1 MTAAPSN
8 EPAIR
13 AAALRKIYGALPAL
27 DGVDLIVP
35 SGTCV
40 LLLGAN
46 GAGKSTLLRV
56 VSTLVPPTSGTLRI
70 HGADARRADRA
81 ALRRRIGLLA
91 HQTYLYENL
100 TAAENLQFYARL
112 YGLPSPR
119 DAAREA
125 LASSALEDRAADL
138 VRTFSRGM
146 KQRLAIARALLHD
159 PDLLLLDEP
168 FSGLDRESCARLT
181 AQLVASRDAG
191 RTCLLATH
199 AVVVA
204 AGLADRVVVLA
215 AGRVAADHS
224 AARMG
229 PQELESLLGEV
240 TRGTTDPGSA

>member
-1 MTAAPSN
+1 MITAPSN
-8 EPAIR
+8 EPAVR
-13 AAALRKIYGALPAL
+13 AAALRRVYGTLPAL
-27 DGVDLIVP
+27 DGVDLTAP
-35 SGTCV
+35 SGTCI

-56 VSTLVPPTSGTLRI
+56 LSTLIPPTSGTLWI
-70 HGADARRADRA
+70 HGADVRQADRV

-91 HQTYLYENL
+91 HQTYLYEDL
-100 TAAENLQFYARL
+100 SAAENLQFYARL

-125 LASSALEDRAADL
+125 LASAALGDRADDF

-146 KQRLAIARALLHD
+146 KQRLAIARTLLHD

-168 FSGLDRESCARLT
+168 FTGLDRESCADLTGRL
-181 AQLVASRDAG
+181 AALRDAG
-191 RTCLLATH
+191 RTCVLATH
-199 AVVVA
+199 AVTVA

-215 AGRVAADHS
+215 AGRIAADHP

-229 PQELESLLGEV
+229 PRELESLLGEV
-240 TRGTTDPGSA
+240 TRGPAGPGGA

>member
-1 MTAAPSN
+1 MTSAPSN

-13 AAALRKIYGALPAL
+13 AAALRRLYGALPAL
-27 DGVDLIVP
+27 DGVDLMVP

-56 VSTLVPPTSGTLRI
+56 VSTLIPPTSGTLRI
-70 HGADARRADRA
+70 YGADARRADRTT
-81 ALRRRIGLLA
+81 LRRRIGLLA

-100 TAAENLQFYARL
+100 TAVENLHFYARL

-119 DAAREA
+119 DAAHEA
-125 LASSALEDRAADL
+125 LASAALEDRAADL

-168 FSGLDRESCARLT
+168 FTGLDRESCARLT
-181 AQLVASRDAG
+181 AQLAASRDAG

-199 AVVVA
+199 AIA
-204 AGLADRVVVLA
+204 EATGLADRVVVLA
-215 AGRVAADHS
+215 AGRVAADHP

-229 PQELESLLGEV
+229 TRELESLLGQV
-240 TRGTTDPGSA
+240 TRGTADRGGA

>member
-1 MTAAPSN
+1 MITAPSN
-8 EPAIR
+8 EPALR
-13 AAALRKIYGALPAL
+13 AAALRRIYGALPAL
-27 DGVDLIVP
+27 DGVDLTVS

-56 VSTLVPPTSGTLRI
+56 LSTLVPPTSGTLQI
-70 HGADARRADRA
+70 FGADARRADRMD
-81 ALRRRIGLLA
+81 LRRRIGLLA
-91 HQTYLYENL
+91 HQTYLYEDL

-112 YGLPSPR
+112 YDLPSPR

-125 LASSALEDRAADL
+125 LASAALRDRADDL

-168 FSGLDRESCARLT
+168 FTGLDRESCARLT
-181 AQLVASRDAG
+181 ERLAALRDAG

-199 AVVVA
+199 AVAVA

-215 AGRVAADHS
+215 AGRVAADHP
-224 AARMG
+224 AGRMG
-229 PQELESLLGEV
+229 PGELETLLGEV
-240 TRGTTDPGSA
+240 TRGTAESGGA